1 MFDFST
7 LYIRPCS
14 INILYIQIKLR
25 FVYAF
30 ISTYINLKRKPKITT
45 NKKQQCNSMKRKHI
59 WKSQIRIVRL
69 IWCSVRKSKR
79 ATWLLIRCTGVPS
92 IQAFKSLNELVSVFD
107 NSIYKSF
114 VVFSNDSNDLIW
126 TISWRSG
133 RCGYRC
139 IFHFQPNYQWIYYR
153 RHELTA
159 ALPLEPNFSRNRKTI

>member
-1 MFDFST
+1 MFDFNT

-79 ATWLLIRCTGVPS
+79 ATWLLIRCTGVPPV
-92 IQAFKSLNELVSVFD
+92 QASKSLNDLVSVFN
-107 NSIYKSF
+107 NSVEF
-114 VVFSNDSNDLIW
+114 LV
-126 TISWRSG
+126 TAG
-133 RCGYRC
+133 RL
-139 IFHFQPNYQWIYYR
+139 N
-153 RHELTA
+153 T
-159 ALPLEPNFSRNRKTI
+159 LEIRNRGSESLDWFGVP